1 MKKKI
6 QLQLFLDK
14 SREREYIRLPFSVD
28 ADTESI
34 SIRYRY
40 PSSFA
45 GQDGPFVIEGEPCTI
60 DLAVMMPDGRM
71 AGSSGS
77 DRSSILISPLGSSAG
92 FQSCELPEGTWH
104 IIAGAYHIPA
114 NGVAVEYEV
123 EVTPKER
130 RLFKGDTHV
139 HTTAS
144 DGILKAE
151 EAALLA
157 RRMGLDFLIFT
168 DHNNSAQNDRFP
180 FYEDIT
186 LIPGTEW
193 THYKGHAGFLGTE
206 QAFSTPFFTASLEE
220 TRDLFKE
227 AGENGAFRVIN
238 HPFCRWFPG
247 NGIFLCPS
255 TVWRYGMASCP
266 SGMKRQP
273 SGGISSFA
281 PAGSCRLPAAVIII
295 VPVFWAAS
303 PCPASVCMPLPVPGR
318 IC

>member
-34 SIRYRY
+34 SIRYCY

-144 DGILKAE
+144 DGILEPE
-151 EAALLA
+151 EAAPGVWDWISLYLPIIITA
-157 RRMGLDFLIFT
+157 PRMT
-168 DHNNSAQNDRFP
+168 
-180 FYEDIT
+180 
-186 LIPGTEW
+186 
-193 THYKGHAGFLGTE
+193 GFLFMKISRSFRG
-206 QAFSTPFFTASLEE
+206 L
-220 TRDLFKE
+220 
-227 AGENGAFRVIN
+227 NGLIIR
-238 HPFCRWFPG
+238 
-247 NGIFLCPS
+247 
-255 TVWRYGMASCP
+255 GM
-266 SGMKRQP
+266 
-273 SGGISSFA
+273 
-281 PAGSCRLPAAVIII
+281 
-295 VPVFWAAS
+295 PVFWAQNRLSALLFL
-303 PCPASVCMPLPVPGR
+303 PLL
-318 IC
+318 

>member
-34 SIRYRY
+34 SIRYCY

-144 DGILKAE
+144 DGILEPE

-168 DHNNSAQNDRFP
+168 DHNNSAQNDRLP

-206 QAFSTPFFTASLEE
+206 QAFSTPF
-220 TRDLFKE
+220 
-227 AGENGAFRVIN
+227 
-238 HPFCRWFPG
+238 
-247 NGIFLCPS
+247 
-255 TVWRYGMASCP
+255 
-266 SGMKRQP
+266 
-273 SGGISSFA
+273 
-281 PAGSCRLPAAVIII
+281 LP
-295 VPVFWAAS
+295 
-303 PCPASVCMPLPVPGR
+303 LL
-318 IC
+318 

>member
-40 PSSFA
+40 LSSFA

-144 DGILKAE
+144 DGILEAG

-168 DHNNSAQNDRFP
+168 DHNNSAQNDR
-180 FYEDIT
+180 
-186 LIPGTEW
+186 
-193 THYKGHAGFLGTE
+193 
-206 QAFSTPFFTASLEE
+206 
-220 TRDLFKE
+220 
-227 AGENGAFRVIN
+227 
-238 HPFCRWFPG
+238 
-247 NGIFLCPS
+247 
-255 TVWRYGMASCP
+255 
-266 SGMKRQP
+266 
-273 SGGISSFA
+273 
-281 PAGSCRLPAAVIII
+281 LP
-295 VPVFWAAS
+295 
-303 PCPASVCMPLPVPGR
+303 
-318 IC
+318 